1 MWMRLLIPVMPPVGM
16 RQLIPGLSLVRMK
29 QMASVWLLQE
39 NLTLMLYVVMILQR
53 QMSQAVA
60 MEWRQM
66 GMPLLLLSRRH
77 INRKGL
83 LQKF

>member
-1 MWMRLLIPVMPPVGM
+1 
-16 RQLIPGLSLVRMK
+16 
-29 QMASVWLLQE
+29 
-39 NLTLMLYVVMILQR
+39 MLYVVMILQR